1 MKTPNVPTDD
11 PNVRRKH
18 STIGFFDRV
27 AVQYDRTGPRFFTYF
42 GQRLV
47 EAAQIGRCEQVL
59 DVAAGRGAVLFP
71 AARAVGRQGSLV
83 GIDLSA
89 QMVTELSQEVQG
101 LGLANVRILE
111 MDAEK
116 LEFPDATFDVV
127 LVGFA
132 LFFFPQLAQALA
144 EIRRVLK
151 PGGRI
156 AVSTWDASMD
166 KQWEV
171 FFQAAQSHIAAY
183 APEKS
188 APFRPP
194 SNNLESQAG
203 LAQTLQAAG
212 FGDVQVVYEEHDF
225 VYPSFEAWWAALWT
239 HWTRTALERVE
250 QVSGAEGLALFQ
262 QDLYQKMETIR
273 QPDGI
278 HQIFPVL
285 IGVGRK
291 PVRL

>member
-1 MKTPNVPTDD
+1 MNNPNVSPDD
-11 PNVRRKH
+11 PLVRRKR

-42 GQRLV
+42 GRQLV
-47 EAAQIGRCEQVL
+47 EAAQIGSGERVL
-59 DVAAGRGAVLFP
+59 DIAAGRGAVLFP
-71 AARAVGRQGSLV
+71 ALEAVGPGGNV
-83 GIDLSA
+83 IGVDLSA
-89 QMVTELSQEVQG
+89 QMVAELSQEVQG
-101 LGLANVRILE
+101 LGLSNVRILE

-171 FFQAAQSHIAAY
+171 FFGAAQSHIAAY

-188 APFRPP
+188 VPFRPP
-194 SNNLESQAG
+194 SNNVESVAG
-203 LAQTLQAAG
+203 LAQTLQSAG

-239 HWTRTALERVE
+239 HWTRMALERVE
-250 QVSGAEGLALFQ
+250 QTSGAEGLARFQ

-278 HQIFPVL
+278 HQIFPAL